1 MTKREIIDEIEQ
13 LVAMLAEQES
23 PAHAIEALKAMIEEL
38 AGLIA
43 TRQ

>member
-23 PAHAIEALKAMIEEL
+23 PAHAIEALKAMIAEL
-38 AGLIA
+38 TGLIGF
-43 TRQ
+43 RQ